1 MDLENEAILSMT
13 GFDYHRMCL
22 EDVLRRAKE
31 PPNYGKIRFQGRNSE
46 KNVKSYNTNEPFLD
60 LLLKTVFFLKD
71 FARY

>member
-1 MDLENEAILSMT
+1 MDPEIEVILTMT
-13 GFDYHRMCL
+13 GSDYHRMCL

-31 PPNYGKIRFQGRNSE
+31 PPNYGKIKFQGRDSE
-46 KNVKSYNTNEPFLD
+46 NNVKSYNTKEPFLD